1 MMYHLCYIVAM
12 AVPEVGLGTGRVV
25 YNEVQCMG
33 SEERLSDCN
42 RTEDVIIDCFSH
54 EHDVGII
61 CLDG

>member
-1 MMYHLCYIVAM
+1 M

-25 YNEVQCMG
+25 YNEVECIG

-42 RTEDVIIDCFSH
+42 KTENVDSECYTH
-54 EHDVGII
+54 EHDVGIF